1 MSNRLAGENSPYL
14 LQHAENPVDW
24 YPWGEEAL
32 EKARREDKPIFLSI
46 GYAAC
51 HWCHV
56 MAHES
61 FEDQD
66 TAAILNEHFVS
77 VKVDREERPD
87 LDNIYMSAVTA
98 MTGQGGWPMSVF
110 LTPEGQPFFGG
121 TYFPPVR
128 RYNMPAFRE
137 ILLTIA
143 RLWRE
148 DRQQLTQSAQEI
160 ARRLMEMQTSIQ
172 DSQPLDPAFLD
183 QAAFRLAQ
191 SYDWQHGGWG
201 KAPKFPQPMAIEFL
215 LGRAAQGDRMAMD
228 IALHALDTM
237 AKGGTYDV
245 IGGGFARYSTDNQ
258 WLIPHFEKMLYDNA
272 QLAQVYLHGYLL
284 SGRQVY
290 RRICCETLDFMR
302 RELAVQHKPTSG
314 GFYSSL
320 DADSEGEEGKFYL
333 WEIEEIRSILRSFQ
347 PNLPALKNR
356 SIDWA
361 EFFIQAYDVQ
371 PNGNFEGKTVLQRKM
386 DDTALAQNYSL
397 EMDDIPELISQM
409 HERLYKVRA
418 QRVWPALD
426 DKALTAWNSLALIAY
441 AEAGRYLQR
450 QDYTQIA
457 RATADFLLTELRVN
471 RKLMRS
477 WRNGNARHNAYLED
491 IAGLALGLIALYQ
504 SDPDVRWFEAAVQL
518 VEEMNEHYSDP
529 AGGFFDTRDDH
540 EALLLRPKDMQDN
553 ATPSGNA
560 LAALALLQLSI
571 YTGRSDWRARAETM
585 LGAIQEVAARYP
597 TAFAKW
603 LCGLDFA
610 LQPIQEVAILGD
622 LTQAGA
628 QALIAVIW
636 EKFRPFCLV
645 AMSSYPPSEKAPM
658 LLKDRPLLNE
668 QATAYVCRNFICRQP
683 VSAADELRKQL
694 DGSI

>member
-1 MSNRLAGENSPYL
+1 MSNRLANENSPYL

-61 FEDQD
+61 FEDED
-66 TAAILNEHFVS
+66 TAAILNEYFVS
-77 VKVDREERPD
+77 IKVDREERPD
-87 LDNIYMSAVTA
+87 LDNIYMNAVTA

-110 LTPEGQPFFGG
+110 LTPEGKPFFGG

-148 DRQQLTQSAQEI
+148 ERQQLTQSAQEI
-160 ARRLMEMQTSIQ
+160 AYRLEEMQISVQ
-172 DSQPLDPAFLD
+172 EEQLPNPAFLD

-191 SYDWQHGGWG
+191 SYDWQYGGWG

-215 LGRAAQGDRMAMD
+215 LGRAARGDRLAMD
-228 IALHALDTM
+228 ISLHALDAM
-237 AKGGTYDV
+237 SKGGMYDV
-245 IGGGFARYSTDNQ
+245 IGGGFARYSTDNE

-272 QLAQVYLHGYLL
+272 QLARVYLHAYLL
-284 SGRQVY
+284 SGRQQY
-290 RRICCETLDFMR
+290 QRICCETLDFMI
-302 RELAVQHKPTSG
+302 RELALQQGANSG

-333 WEIEEIRSILRSFQ
+333 WEMEEIRSILNTFQ
-347 PNLPALKNR
+347 PDFPALKNR
-356 SIDWA
+356 SVDWV
-361 EFFIQAYDVQ
+361 EFFIQAYGIQ
-371 PNGNFEGKTVLQRKM
+371 PKGNFDGKTILQRKL
-386 DDTALAQNYSL
+386 DNAALAQNYGL
-397 EMDDIPELISQM
+397 ETDEIPELMRQM
-409 HERLYKVRA
+409 HERLYEARA
-418 QRVWPALD
+418 KRLWPGLD
-426 DKALTAWNSLALIAY
+426 DKVLTAWNALALIAF

-457 RATADFLLTELRVN
+457 RATADFLLTKLQIN
-471 RKLMRS
+471 GKLMRS

-491 IAGLALGLIALYQ
+491 IAGLALGLISLYQ
-504 SDPDVRWFEAAVQL
+504 SDPDVRWFEAASQL
-518 VEEMNEHYSDP
+518 VEEMIEHYSDP

-540 EALLLRPKDMQDN
+540 EALLVRPKDIQDN

-560 LAALALLQLSI
+560 QAALALLQLSI
-571 YTGRSDWRARAETM
+571 YASRSNWRNRAEAM
-585 LGAIQEVAARYP
+585 LGSIQEIAARYP

-610 LQPIQEVAILGD
+610 LQPIQEVVILGD
-622 LTQAGA
+622 LTREDA
-628 QALIAVIW
+628 QALIAVVW
-636 EKFRPFCLV
+636 EKYRPFCL
-645 AMSSYPPSEKAPM
+645 AAISSYPPAEKAPV
-658 LLKDRPLLNE
+658 LLQQRDLLDGK
-668 QATAYVCRNFICRQP
+668 ATAYVCRNFVCRQP
-683 VSAADELRKQL
+683 VSTTADLRKML
-694 DGSI
+694 DSND